1 MKRHVGHILDEVKS
15 KICPLTPQQEWG
27 ENDLTMH
34 QMRPKEVAGKSKEWN
49 RGGEKSDLAG
59 GAYRR
64 SERSEGLANT
74 LGGSVGGLDGPAL
87 GRGRLQVPI
96 ELPLVCD

>member
-15 KICPLTPQQEWG
+15 KIWALTPQQEWG
-27 ENDLTMH
+27 ENDLTM

-64 SERSEGLANT
+64 SERSVGLANT
-74 LGGSVGGLDGPAL
+74 LDGSVGGLGGPAL

-96 ELPLVCD
+96 ELPSICD

>member
-64 SERSEGLANT
+64 SERSEELD
-74 LGGSVGGLDGPAL
+74 GSVGGLDGPAL